1 MFAEAYKR
9 AFAVLKKKPF
19 RLWGLSLLVGIISI
33 FASVL
38 TFPFLSIV
46 GLAFTMVVGAGMSKV
61 YLDALDNKLV
71 NSDQL
76 FEGFKNFWRV
86 LGGIAWKKL
95 WMFIWGFITLA
106 AGGVVMLIF
115 AMIGAAFTNVPSFG
129 YYSPSAIDAI
139 AYRMAGAGAGAFMV
153 IGVILAVLVWIAGIV
168 FTIYK
173 SYSYRF
179 VEYILMTEDVS
190 ATEALRKSVKMTKGL
205 KGQMFVAD
213 FLFKAGIYVAALILG
228 LFSAIPYIGSIFG
241 IVTVVF
247 FIVVLLFT
255 NIFVGLYSAA
265 FYKMPVANQENMVS
279 IEEKFA
285 EKLDNFETEE
295 TQE

>member
-1 MFAEAYKR
+1 MFAEAYQR

-19 RLWGLSLLVGIISI
+19 RLWGLSLLVGIITI
-33 FASVL
+33 FASIL
-38 TFPFLSIV
+38 TFPFFTLV
-46 GLAFTMVVGAGMSKV
+46 GTAFTMVVGAGMAKV
-61 YLDALDNKLV
+61 YLDALDNKTV

-76 FEGFKNFWRV
+76 FAGFKNFWKV
-86 LGGIAWKKL
+86 LGGIAWKRL
-95 WMFIWGFITLA
+95 WMFIWGIIAFA
-106 AGGVVMLIF
+106 AGGVVMLLF
-115 AMIGAAFTNVPSFG
+115 AIIGAAFTPNFG
-129 YYSPSAIDAI
+129 YYSPTGIDAI
-139 AYRMAGAGAGAFMV
+139 TYRMAGAGAGAFMV

-213 FLFKAGIYVAALILG
+213 LLLNVGIYVAALILG
-228 LFSAIPYIGSIFG
+228 MLSAIPYIGSIFG
-241 IVTVVF
+241 IAAIVF
-247 FIVVLLFT
+247 VIAVILFKDVFT
-255 NIFVGLYSAA
+255 GLYSAA
-265 FYKMPVANQENMVS
+265 FYKMPVANRENLVS

-285 EKLDNFETEE
+285 EKLDKIETEE